1 MEAIKKKQLCLQQI
15 NYMPNNVN
23 FNVQIKCGYILIKKY
38 EKKLLHDM
46 VLAGRE
52 KLANL
57 P

>member
-1 MEAIKKKQLCLQQI
+1 
-15 NYMPNNVN
+15 MPNNVN